1 MNERNYNLQEFTA
14 VGNGRAKGKTRFIE
28 ENVEVASW
36 TLKLLSRHYFTS
48 PTIPRQHERNNS
60 FAYKS

>member
-36 TLKLLSRHYFTS
+36 TLKLLSRHYFTF